1 MTRINLASGAIALL
15 LGTAALVHALFN
27 FTSNLV
33 FAMSI
38 NLALLLFG
46 IFLVTAIAVV
56 IANLIT
62 DILYAALDPRVRSS
76 YGTNA

>member
-1 MTRINLASGAIALL
+1 VLL
-15 LGTAALVHALFN
+15 
-27 FTSNLV
+27 
-33 FAMSI
+33 
-38 NLALLLFG
+38 G

-76 YGTNA
+76 YGRHA